1 MDSSSKH
8 PVITWFASNPV
19 VANILMVSILAW
31 GVFTLV
37 KMRKEAFPSFDAE
50 SVTVSVPFRGGT
62 PEDVE
67 RGVAIKIEEALVDV
81 KGIEH
86 ISSVS
91 TESSAVVTVE
101 SKEDYSLKTLL
112 DDVKIQVDAIP
123 SFPEQAENPVVTEN
137 QRLHTILRVHVHGE
151 VKEGLLKETARELR
165 DELFKLEGVSLI
177 ETTGDRDYEM
187 SIEVS
192 EEKLRFYNLTFE
204 EVAAAVSEN
213 SLDLSGGVV
222 RSDRGEVVVR
232 SRSQAYVA
240 KDFEELPLRT
250 NSDGTRLSLGDVAQV
265 RDAFVDQEILAR
277 FDGEPA
283 VGLEVQTTGEGD
295 IINTAKS
302 VAEFIKNYA
311 EEGHLPEG
319 VTLTGWSDGA
329 SPIRARL
336 GLLADNGLTGML
348 LVFGVLAL
356 FLNLRLAI
364 WVALGIPISI
374 AGALSLFPVFD
385 ISLNQLTAFAFIVVL
400 GIIVDDAIVIAE
412 SIYSSKEEDP
422 DENEIKTTV
431 RGVSRVI
438 VPAAFGVLTT
448 IAAFYPLTSVSGRL
462 GNVFGQIATAVIFC
476 LIFSLV
482 ESKVILPSHL
492 AHIKVKK
499 KPRFILAK
507 LWGEVQGAVVWSLNW
522 FTRQVYQPILR
533 FLIPFRYLTL
543 AGFVAI
549 LIMVVG
555 LIPSGKLR
563 FVFFPDIFRDS
574 ISANLEL
581 EQGLPVSYLHE
592 NAEAIAQGLRDAV
605 AELEEQS
612 GETILKHLS
621 VDASTNTRASIAA
634 ELTVSEERVT
644 TTADVV
650 KAWRQKIAP
659 ISGAKAITFSGTAGP
674 PGSGL
679 EVQLVSQNLESLQ
692 EAAIAL
698 KAQVAT
704 YQGVYDISDTFDSG
718 QPEIE
723 IAISPTGQAA
733 GFSKQDL
740 AQNVRNAFF
749 GIESQRVQR
758 GRDEV
763 RVMVRYP
770 LAERES
776 LQTLREMR
784 VRDATGTAIPFS
796 LVAETTYGES
806 LASIERYDF
815 NRIVSVKAE
824 VDKSS
829 TSGDEVLALLQ
840 KEYFPG
846 FLAEYPDVSISLEGE
861 AEQRAKSLGSLQI
874 GFLFSAILIYILLAI
889 PLRSYVR
896 PLVIM
901 SVIPFGIIGAVLGH
915 FIIGIPVSILSVFGI
930 LALSGIVVNDSLVLT
945 FRVNE
950 LAASNSGL
958 SYAENIIRAGR
969 ERFRAILL
977 TTLTTFVGLI
987 PLLSE
992 TSVQAQFLKPMAVSV
1007 GFGVLF
1013 ATVITLVL
1021 LPMLLLILQDIRE
1034 RFSKSWRAWHTLPLL
1049 WKGSKEKEVTAD

>member
-1 MDSSSKH
+1 MDSTSKH
-8 PVITWFASNPV
+8 PIITWFASNPV
-19 VANILMVSILAW
+19 VANILMISILAW

-37 KMRKEAFPSFDAE
+37 RMRKEAFPSFDAE
-50 SVTVSVPFRGGT
+50 SVTITVPFRGGT

-81 KGIEH
+81 KGIDH

-91 TESSAVVTVE
+91 TESSARITVE
-101 SKEDYSLKTLL
+101 SKEGYPLKKLL

-137 QRLHTILRVHVHGE
+137 ERLNTILRVHVHGE
-151 VKEGLLKETARELR
+151 VPEAVLKEAARDLR

-177 ETTGDRDYEM
+177 ETSGTREYEV

-192 EEKLRFYNLTFE
+192 EEKLRFYNLTFQ
-204 EVAAAVSEN
+204 EVADAVRGN

-222 RSDRGEVVVR
+222 RSERGEIAVR

-240 KDFEELPLRT
+240 EDFARLPLRT
-250 NSDGTRLSLGDVAQV
+250 NAEGVRLYLRDVAEV
-265 RDAFVDQEILAR
+265 RDAFVDQEVLAR
-277 FDGEPA
+277 FNGEPA

-295 IINTAKS
+295 IIKTADM
-302 VAEFIKNYA
+302 VAEFIKSY
-311 EEGHLPEG
+311 PESTNLADG
-319 VTLTGWSDGA
+319 ISLTGWDDGA
-329 SPIRARL
+329 TPIRARL
-336 GLLADNGLTGML
+336 GLLSKNGLTGML
-348 LVFGVLAL
+348 LVLGVLAF

-374 AGALSLFPVFD
+374 AGALSLFPFFD

-422 DENEIKTTV
+422 DEDEIKTTV
-431 RGVSRVI
+431 RGVSRVF

-482 ESKVILPSHL
+482 ESKIILPSHL
-492 AHIKVKK
+492 AHIKVNK
-499 KPRFILAK
+499 KPRFFLAK
-507 LWGEVQGAVVWSLNW
+507 IWGKVQGFVVRSLDL
-522 FTRQVYQPILR
+522 FTCKVYQPVLR

-543 AGFVAI
+543 GGFVAV
-549 LIMVVG
+549 LIVVVG

-592 NAEAIAQGLRDAV
+592 NAEKIAQGLRDAV
-605 AELEEQS
+605 VELEEKS
-612 GETILKHLS
+612 GDKILKHLS
-621 VDASTNTRASIAA
+621 VNASSNTKAAIAA
-634 ELTVSEERVT
+634 ELTVSEERAIS
-644 TTADVV
+644 TADVV
-650 KAWRQKIAP
+650 KAWRKKIRAIP
-659 ISGAKAITFSGTAGP
+659 GAKAVTFSGTAGP
-674 PGSGL
+674 SGRGL
-679 EVQLVSQNLESLQ
+679 EIQLVSQDLDSLQ
-692 EAAIAL
+692 GAATAL
-698 KAQVAT
+698 KAQVAS
-704 YQGVYDISDTFDSG
+704 YQGIYDISDTFDSG

-723 IAISPTGQAA
+723 VAVSPAGQAA

-740 AQNVRNAFF
+740 AQGVRSAFF

-763 RVMVRYP
+763 KVMVRYP
-770 LAERES
+770 LEERES
-776 LQTLREMR
+776 LESLREMR
-784 VRDATGTAIPFS
+784 VRDSTGTAIPFS
-796 LVAETTYGES
+796 LVADTEYGES

-815 NRIVSVKAE
+815 NRIVSVKGE
-824 VDKSS
+824 VDKSI
-829 TSGDEVLALLQ
+829 TSGEEVLALL
-840 KEYFPG
+840 KEDYFPG
-846 FLAEYPDVSISLEGE
+846 FLAEFPEVSISLEGD
-861 AEQRAKSLGSLQI
+861 AEQRAKSMASLRR

-889 PLRSYVR
+889 PLKSYVR
-896 PLVIM
+896 PFVIM
-901 SVIPFGIIGAVLGH
+901 SVIPFGIIGALLGH

-950 LAASNSGL
+950 LVVAFPDT
-958 SYAENIIRAGR
+958 SYAENIVRAGR

-987 PLLSE
+987 PLVFES
-992 TSVQAQFLKPMAVSV
+992 SVQAQFLKPMAVSV

-1013 ATVITLVL
+1013 ATVITLLL
-1021 LPMLLLILQDIRE
+1021 LPMLLMILRDIKM
-1034 RFSKSWRAWHTLPLL
+1034 RFSKSFEAWKTL
-1049 WKGSKEKEVTAD
+1049 SQVFSR

>member
-1 MDSSSKH
+1 MDSTSKH
-8 PVITWFASNPV
+8 PLITWFASNSV
-19 VANILMVSILAW
+19 VANIMMISILAW

-86 ISSVS
+86 ITSVS
-91 TESSAVVTVE
+91 TESSARITIE
-101 SKEDYSLKTLL
+101 AKENYDLKKLL

-137 QRLHTILRVHVHGE
+137 ERLNTILRVHVHGE
-151 VKEGLLKETARELR
+151 VPEAVLKETARELR

-177 ETTGDRDYEM
+177 ETSGSREYEV
-187 SIEVS
+187 SVEVS
-192 EEKLRFYNLTFE
+192 EEKLRHYNLTFQ
-204 EVAAAVSEN
+204 EVADAVTGN
-213 SLDLSGGVV
+213 SLDLSAGVV
-222 RSDRGEVVVR
+222 RSERGEISVR
-232 SRSQAYVA
+232 SRAQAYVA
-240 KDFEELPLRT
+240 EDFEGIPLRT
-250 NSDGTRLSLGDVAQV
+250 NADGARLYLRDVAEV
-265 RDAFVDQEILAR
+265 RDAFVDQEFLSR
-277 FDGEPA
+277 FNGEPA

-295 IINTAKS
+295 IIKTAEL
-302 VAEFIKNYA
+302 VAEFIEAYPEQVNLA
-311 EEGHLPEG
+311 EGIS
-319 VTLTGWSDGA
+319 LTGWDDGA

-336 GLLADNGLTGML
+336 GLLFDNGLTGML
-348 LVFGVLAL
+348 LVLGVLAF

-364 WVALGIPISI
+364 WVAVGIPISI

-422 DENEIKTTV
+422 DEDEIKTTV
-431 RGVSRVI
+431 RGVSRVF

-482 ESKVILPSHL
+482 ESKIILPSHL
-492 AHIKVKK
+492 AHIKVNR
-499 KPRFILAK
+499 KPRFFLAK
-507 LWGEVQGAVVWSLNW
+507 MWGRVQGAVVQSLDW
-522 FTRQVYQPILR
+522 FTKKIYQPVLR
-533 FLIPFRYLTL
+533 FLIPLRYLTL
-543 AGFVAI
+543 GGFVAV
-549 LIMVVG
+549 LIIVVG
-555 LIPSGKLR
+555 LIPAGKLR
-563 FVFFPDIFRDS
+563 FVFFPDIFTDS

-592 NAEAIAQGLRDAV
+592 NAELLAQGLREVV
-605 AELEEQS
+605 AELEEKS
-612 GETILKHLS
+612 GDKILKHLS
-621 VDASTNTRASIAA
+621 INASTNTNASIAA
-634 ELTVSEERVT
+634 ELTVSEERSVS
-644 TTADVV
+644 TADVV
-650 KAWRQKIAP
+650 KAWRQKVRAIP
-659 ISGAKAITFSGTAGP
+659 GAKAITFSGTAGP
-674 PGSGL
+674 PGQGL
-679 EVQLVSQNLESLQ
+679 EIQLVSQDLNALQ
-692 EAAIAL
+692 EAATAL

-704 YQGVYDISDTFDSG
+704 YQGVFDISDTFDSG

-723 IAISPTGQAA
+723 VSVSPAGQAA

-740 AQNVRNAFF
+740 AQGVRSAFF
-749 GIESQRVQR
+749 GIEAQRVQR

-763 RVMVRYP
+763 KVMVRYP
-770 LAERES
+770 LEDRES
-776 LQTLREMR
+776 LETLREMR

-796 LVAETTYGES
+796 LVAETEYGES

-815 NRIVSVKAE
+815 NRIVSVKGE
-824 VDKSS
+824 VDKSV
-829 TSGDEVLALLQ
+829 TSGEEVLALLQ
-840 KEYFPG
+840 EDYFPT
-846 FLAEYPDVSISLEGE
+846 FLTEFPNVSVSLEGD
-861 AEQRAKSLGSLQI
+861 AEQRAKSINSLKR

-889 PLRSYVR
+889 PLKSYVR

-901 SVIPFGIIGAVLGH
+901 SVIPFGIIGALLGH

-950 LAASNSGL
+950 LAEAFPET
-958 SYAENIIRAGR
+958 SYAENIVRAGR

-977 TTLTTFVGLI
+977 T
-987 PLLSE
+987 
-992 TSVQAQFLKPMAVSV
+992 AQFLKPMAVSV

-1013 ATVITLVL
+1013 ATMITLLL
-1021 LPMLLLILQDIRE
+1021 LPMFLMILRDIRL
-1034 RFSKSWRAWHTLPLL
+1034 RFSKSCEAWKTLPRLF
-1049 WKGSKEKEVTAD
+1049 AR

>member
-1 MDSSSKH
+1 MDSTSRH
-8 PVITWFASNPV
+8 PIITWFASNPV
-19 VANILMVSILAW
+19 VANILMISILAW
-31 GVFTLV
+31 GVFTLLR
-37 KMRKEAFPSFDAE
+37 MRKEAFPSFDAE
-50 SVTVSVPFRGGT
+50 SVTITVPFRGGT

-81 KGIEH
+81 KGIDH

-91 TESSAVVTVE
+91 TESSAVITVE
-101 SKEDYSLKTLL
+101 SKENYPLKKLL

-123 SFPEQAENPVVTEN
+123 SFPEQAEKPVVTEN
-137 QRLHTILRVHVHGE
+137 ERLNTILRVHVHGE
-151 VKEGLLKETARELR
+151 VPDAVLKETARELR

-177 ETTGDRDYEM
+177 ETSGTREYEV
-187 SIEVS
+187 SIEIS
-192 EEKLRFYNLTFE
+192 EEKLRLYNLTFQ
-204 EVAAAVSEN
+204 EVANAVTGN

-222 RSDRGEVVVR
+222 RSERGEIAVR

-240 KDFEELPLRT
+240 EDFEKLPLRT
-250 NSDGTRLSLGDVAQV
+250 NADGVRLYVRDVAEV

-277 FDGEPA
+277 FNGEPA

-295 IINTAKS
+295 IIKTADM
-302 VAEFIKNYA
+302 VAAFIAGYPETVDLA
-311 EEGHLPEG
+311 EG
-319 VTLTGWSDGA
+319 VRLTSWDDGA
-329 SPIRARL
+329 TPIRARL
-336 GLLADNGLTGML
+336 GLLAKNGLTGML
-348 LVFGVLAL
+348 LVLLVLAF
-356 FLNLRLAI
+356 FLNLRLAF

-412 SIYSSKEEDP
+412 SIYSSKEDDP
-422 DENEIKTTV
+422 DEDEIKTTV
-431 RGVSRVI
+431 RGVSRVF

-448 IAAFYPLTSVSGRL
+448 IAAFYPLTGVSGRL

-482 ESKVILPSHL
+482 ESKIILPSHL
-492 AHIKVKK
+492 AHIKVNK
-499 KPRFILAK
+499 KPRFFLARI
-507 LWGEVQGAVVWSLNW
+507 WGKVQGAVIGSLDW
-522 FTRQVYQPILR
+522 FTRKVYQPILR
-533 FLIPFRYLTL
+533 FLIPYRYLTL
-543 AGFVAI
+543 GGFVAVLVI
-549 LIMVVG
+549 VVG

-592 NAEAIAQGLRDAV
+592 NAEAIAEALRDAV
-605 AELEEQS
+605 AELEEES
-612 GETILKHLS
+612 GDEILTHLS
-621 VDASTNTRASIAA
+621 INASSNTKASIAA
-634 ELTVSEERVT
+634 ELTVSEARSIS
-644 TTADVV
+644 TADVV
-650 KAWRQKIAP
+650 KAWRKKMRP
-659 ISGAKAITFSGTAGP
+659 IPGSKAVTFSGTAGP
-674 PGSGL
+674 PGRGL
-679 EVQLVSQNLESLQ
+679 EIQLVSQNLEALQ
-692 EAAIAL
+692 EAATAL

-718 QPEIE
+718 KPEIE
-723 IAISPTGQAA
+723 VAVSPTGQAA
-733 GFSKQDL
+733 GFTKQDL
-740 AQNVRNAFF
+740 AQGVRSAFF

-763 RVMVRYP
+763 KVMVRYP
-770 LAERES
+770 IKERES
-776 LQTLREMR
+776 LETLREMR
-784 VRDATGTAIPFS
+784 VRDASGTAIPFS
-796 LVAETTYGES
+796 LVADTRYGES

-824 VDKSS
+824 VDKSL
-829 TSGDEVLALLQ
+829 TSGEEVLSLLS
-840 KEYFPG
+840 EDYFPG
-846 FLAEYPDVSISLEGE
+846 FLTEHPDVSISLEGE
-861 AEQRAKSLGSLQI
+861 AEQRAKSMASLGR
-874 GFLFSAILIYILLAI
+874 GFMFSAILIYILLAI
-889 PLRSYVR
+889 PLKSYVR

-901 SVIPFGIIGAVLGH
+901 SVIPFGIIGALLGH

-950 LAASNSGL
+950 LAAAFPET
-958 SYAENIIRAGR
+958 SYAENIVRAGR

-987 PLLSE
+987 PLLFE

-1013 ATVITLVL
+1013 ATMITLLL
-1021 LPMLLLILQDIRE
+1021 LPMLLLMLRDIRA
-1034 RFSKSWRAWHTLPLL
+1034 RFELSWTAWRELPRLFAR
-1049 WKGSKEKEVTAD
+1049 VR